1 MVFSKHLQ
9 QLLCDIKIFVIS
21 NNDKVPGKAD
31 LLWFE
36 ENDKF
41 QLKISENKYLIFFI
55 QVHGPLKLLKHYHFG
70 AYKEAFRDHLV
81 QPPHF
86 KDKKTKEE
94 LMILLA

>member
-21 NNDKVPGKAD
+21 NNDKVPGTAD